1 MCEDLIDGENILN
14 PEDLIGDIANLNLRG
29 TIENINFME
38 NYILDIFHK
47 NNIRMGVRIRDY
59 TNKDIEKLSTKLNQ
73 YEICQIK
80 IAYNVV
86 KVLYEHVWNINPI
99 GVLPPIL

>member
-1 MCEDLIDGENILN
+1 MTEYLIVDENILN
-14 PEDLIGDIANLNLRG
+14 SDDLIDDISNLNLRN
-29 TIENINFME
+29 TISYINFIE

-47 NNIRMGVRIRDY
+47 NNIQMSIRIRDY
-59 TNKDIEKLSTKLNQ
+59 INKDIEKLSNKLNE

-80 IAYNVV
+80 IAYNIV
-86 KVLYEHVWNINPI
+86 KVLYEHFWNINPI